1 MKKIFTMLILGLLVF
16 GKVFA
21 ADLVKIFDY
30 ESEMETYNVYLDF
43 DAREPFYIK
52 CESIEY
58 FLLLQDIYDEVEVC
72 LCEGE
77 DEDWKD
83 WKVLW
88 DFAAENNCYAICIE
102 NENCNID
109 FHINIDGTVT
119 AYAYRGLKNQINEE

>member
-52 CESIEY
+52 CEIFSC
-58 FLLLQDIYDEVEVC
+58 Q
-72 LCEGE
+72 
-77 DEDWKD
+77 
-83 WKVLW
+83 
-88 DFAAENNCYAICIE
+88 
-102 NENCNID
+102 
-109 FHINIDGTVT
+109 
-119 AYAYRGLKNQINEE
+119 